1 MAEEQKEV
9 THAEQWD
16 STYEI
21 MQNALTEMHESDPPE
36 IEAKEEVVTDE
47 PTESIEPE
55 QSATDTDTPTYK
67 EAEAA
72 QEESGSGEVS
82 AEASEATEET
92 VQSSEERKA
101 RTDLTEEDAEV
112 YGNLK
117 PKAQDRFEHWI
128 NRAKELEEIN
138 NNLEQSKQLH
148 QYINEST
155 TNPEQLQWAAELFR
169 SLNSGDYNSAQSALK
184 SLDQFADKIGEA
196 LGVNKTNNES
206 ASYSDFED
214 LNAAV
219 DNLELSED
227 WANRLA
233 TERIGEHSQHQAQER
248 FAQANSQQHQYQQQ
262 VSTLKDQA
270 YNDIE
275 QWEKNISSSD
285 ADYAAKK
292 DIMLDVGRE
301 LAASNISPDNWLPS
315 LQQQYNILS
324 RGMSAATTNGN
335 ASKRSGPLAPS
346 RTSGGAIPPK
356 DLDTAE
362 VTPEFLKAHLEAM
375 REQ

>member
-21 MQNALTEMHESDPPE
+21 MQNALSEMHESDPPE
-36 IEAKEEVVTDE
+36 VEAKEEVVTDE
-47 PTESIEPE
+47 RTESIEPE
-55 QSATDTDTPTYK
+55 RSATDTNTPTYQ

-72 QEESGSGEVS
+72 QEEPSSGEVS
-82 AEASEATEET
+82 AEASETTEEA
-92 VQSSEERKA
+92 VQPSEERKA
-101 RTDLTEEDAEV
+101 RTDLDAEDAEV

-117 PKAQDRFEHWI
+117 PKAQERFEHWI
-128 NRAKELEEIN
+128 NRAKELEATN
-138 NNLEQSKQLH
+138 DGLEQSKQLH
-148 QYINEST
+148 QYIHEST

-169 SLNSGDYNSAQSALK
+169 NLNSGNYQAAQGALQ

-196 LGVNKTNNES
+196 LGVNKSDNE
-206 ASYSDFED
+206 ASSYTDFED

-219 DNLELSED
+219 DNLEISED

-233 TERIGEHSQHQAQER
+233 SERVGEHSQHQAQER
-248 FAQANSQQHQYQQQ
+248 FSQANQQQYQYQQQ
-262 VSTLKDQA
+262 MSTLKDQA

-275 QWEKNISSSD
+275 QWEQNISSSD
-285 ADYAAKK
+285 ADYAAKR
-292 DIMLDVGRE
+292 DIMLDIGRE

-335 ASKRSGPLAPS
+335 ASKKSGPLAPS
-346 RTSGGAIPPK
+346 RTSGGAVPPK

-375 REQ
+375 RE